1 MLDRNAEEIA
11 MAMSNNRNGVN
22 LLFGSTVQY
31 QGNTELESCTCVYIG
46 RAIENW
52 RVELG
57 VKNAVNARW
66 SGKDWNEMNTDSNA
80 KRVIGE
86 MTAIGR

>member
-31 QGNTELESCTCVYIG
+31 QGNTIG

-66 SGKDWNEMNTDSNA
+66 SGNYWNEMNTDSNDCA